1 MILRRLLFA
10 AFVFLANV
18 GAQPPLTFQKNTTT
32 VPALFRPTA
41 VLVKQGGAWTTRPV
55 LATDEGVE
63 GAVDRYMALVGVER
77 VEPDVFL
84 ERFGEEVNW
93 GLDFVRAPEAWTLE
107 TGDSDTR
114 VCVVDSGVD
123 ADHPDLVDKIAET
136 TVFCEGCEGPEDYS
150 GHGTH
155 IAGVIGGMNKNVSIL
170 SCRFM
175 LGGGGYLSDALLCLE
190 WCLERGAIASS
201 HSYGADFFSEAY
213 YEKVRDARG
222 HTVVAAA
229 GNHGSDLVFYPAGY
243 DLPNVISVAALDPP
257 DGRLAGYSGRG
268 WTVDVA
274 APGSGIFS
282 AYLDG
287 GHAHM
292 TGTSMATPH
301 VAGAVALVVS
311 AARGRVAIDPRKII
325 LETAVPGFDGIPF
338 LDVYAAVAAVA
349 IPPPSTTYVINSAF
363 SESDA
368 KRTVGDAR
376 LVEVDTETQCRRECL
391 EASCVAWTYSIPNR
405 TCDIVSIQTS
415 PGKRL
420 VRIGAVSGAVTY
432 PPPPRP
438 PPPPPRSPPPPRQSP
453 PPPFPV
459 IGVPSGGAARRTFW

>member
-10 AFVFLANV
+10 AFVFFAN
-18 GAQPPLTFQKNTTT
+18 AQPPLMFQKSNVSSLARST
-32 VPALFRPTA
+32 V
-41 VLVKQGGAWTTRPV
+41 VLVKQGGAWTTKPV
-55 LATDEGVE
+55 FATDEGVE

-84 ERFGEEVNW
+84 ERFGEVNW

-114 VCVVDSGVD
+114 ICVVDSGVD

-222 HTVVAAA
+222 HTLVAAA
-229 GNHGSDLVFYPAGY
+229 GNHGSDMVFYPAGY

-274 APGSGIFS
+274 APGSNIFS

-287 GHAHM
+287 GYAHM

-301 VAGAVALVVS
+301 VAGAVALVIS
-311 AARGRVAIDPRKII
+311 ASKGRVVAIDPRKII
-325 LETAVPGFDGIPF
+325 LDTAAPGLDGVPI
-338 LDVYAAVAAVA
+338 LDVYAAVAAVS
-349 IPPPSTTYVINSAF
+349 IPPPSALYVINSAF
-363 SESDA
+363 SKS
-368 KRTVGDAR
+368 DAR
-376 LVEVDTETQCRRECL
+376 LLDVDTETACRRECL

-405 TCDIVSIQTS
+405 TCDLLAKEK
-415 PGKRL
+415 GERL
-420 VRIGAVSGAVTY
+420 VRIGLISGAITY
-432 PPPPRP
+432 
-438 PPPPPRSPPPPRQSP
+438 PPRSPPPPHQSP
-453 PPPFPV
+453 PPPFPI
-459 IGVPSGGAARRTFW
+459 IGISPPPSSGGTRRGFW